1 VTGDGGPVSLVV
13 GASGPTGGHVV
24 RALAARGAR
33 VRGLSRSQDG
43 AARALAQ
50 GATEVA
56 IADLRDTAALKTA
69 LTGVKSAFYFC
80 PRADPDEAALGRQF
94 IRIAEEA
101 GAQRVVIISMLH
113 AEAPI
118 PNHQASLEVE
128 EALARTPLEY
138 VILQPSMF
146 MQTFPGL
153 AQLRE
158 LGWIGRPY
166 PTSTLLS
173 FVDLADVAQVA
184 ARALID
190 DDLVNGSFELCSH
203 GMVSVQDMAEVVSE
217 ALGTRIEAREITLEE
232 WAVIRGE
239 TFSSPHR
246 RETYAAMFDYFAKYG
261 YKGGNAVVLRHL
273 LGREP
278 TTFRDFIARGGKDV
292 PAPAPSPS
300 DQEISHV

>member
-1 VTGDGGPVSLVV
+1 
-13 GASGPTGGHVV
+13 V

-33 VRGLSRSQDG
+33 VRGLSRSEEG
-43 AARALAQ
+43 AARARAA
-50 GATEVA
+50 GADEVA
-56 IADLRDTAALKTA
+56 IADLRDVPALRKA
-69 LTGVKSAFYFC
+69 LTGVKAAFYFC

-94 IRIAEEA
+94 IRTAEEA
-101 GAQRVVIISMLH
+101 GAQRVVIISMIH

-138 VILQPSMF
+138 VVLQPSMF
-146 MQTFPGL
+146 MQTFPSLG
-153 AQLRE
+153 QLRE

-166 PTSTLLS
+166 PVDKKLS
-173 FVDLADVAQVA
+173 FVDLADVGQVA
-184 ARALID
+184 ARALVD
-190 DDLVNGSFELCSH
+190 DDLVNGCFELCSP
-203 GMVSVQDMAEVVSE
+203 GMVSVADMAAIVSE
-217 ALGTRIEAREITLEE
+217 ALGMPIEPRQITLEE

-261 YKGGNAVVLRHL
+261 YKGGNGVVLRHL

-278 TTFRDFIARGGKDV
+278 TTFREYIARGGKDV
-292 PAPAPSPS
+292 PATPSPT